1 MQWIIRLRF
10 VRLHNSNVQP
20 GLKEHELQTTI
31 ACTYSECYHPTLSS
45 LCIASLCESHALLDL
60 RNSQRGVQSLGA
72 RPRAVENGVASVQAH
87 AVVQGVLALSLLLV
101 SGVGDPAVRLEED
114 GGTEVLLLVPP
125 V

>member
-1 MQWIIRLRF
+1 MLSS
-10 VRLHNSNVQP
+10 NSVI
-20 GLKEHELQTTI
+20 LSI
-31 ACTYSECYHPTLSS
+31 ACLR
-45 LCIASLCESHALLDL
+45 ESHALLDL

-87 AVVQGVLALSLLLV
+87 AVVQGVLALGLLLV